1 MSSPKEALD
10 LHLKHSTRL
19 SDVAVNLDV
28 KPLPCG
34 FPTLE
39 QNEYL
44 LSGEGHLVTMS
55 ARPGNCKTAFSCQI
69 ALNASVHNKVLY
81 FSLEM
86 KRDAL
91 RKRLL
96 AVSAGIPIRKLG
108 EPVFRQKL
116 EQAMQ
121 DQSKYNLHIVDDS
134 GLSVDD
140 IISKVYDENSREKLC
155 LVVIDYIGILKYSGS
170 KRHEDVATAITRLK
184 KEVADKLKISVI
196 VLAQMKRGFEDRYA
210 RAKMEFEKAKQYKN
224 SEANERILDVRPG
237 MEDLGESSGLEHASD
252 VVMFLQRPCLI
263 DPDQPET
270 AFKVFVAKNRKGE
283 ATDFELEFSSALTK
297 FIDHGGDS
305 I

>member
-1 MSSPKEALD
+1 MSDPKEALD
-10 LHLKHSTRL
+10 LHLKHSTKL

-28 KPLPCG
+28 RPLPCG

-39 QNEYL
+39 QHEYL

-69 ALNASVHNKVLY
+69 ALNASLHSKVLY

-86 KRDAL
+86 KKDAL

-116 EQAMQ
+116 EQALK
-121 DQSKYNLHIVDDS
+121 DQAKYNLHIVDDA

-140 IISKVYDENSREKLC
+140 VISKVYDENSREKLC
-155 LVVIDYIGILKYSGS
+155 LVVIDYIGILKYSGAR
-170 KRHEDVATAITRLK
+170 RHEEVATAITRIK

-196 VLAQMKRGFEDRYA
+196 VLAQMKRGFEERYA
-210 RAKMEFEKAKQYKN
+210 KTEKDIVI
-224 SEANERILDVRPG
+224 NE
-237 MEDLGESSGLEHASD
+237 
-252 VVMFLQRPCLI
+252 
-263 DPDQPET
+263 T
-270 AFKVFVAKNRKGE
+270 
-283 ATDFELEFSSALTK
+283 
-297 FIDHGGDS
+297 
-305 I
+305 